1 MHRFFGHEGGDI
13 LRRVLRDVF
22 KGALPRHLPDR
33 ADPQAFALF
42 FNAFSGAHM
51 RSVCS
56 ARSWIPVSFLNLH
69 RAVSS

>member
-1 MHRFFGHEGGDI
+1 MHRFFGHEGGGF

-42 FNAFSGAHM
+42 FNAFSGAHNSLLPCV
-51 RSVCS
+51 RFVL
-56 ARSWIPVSFLNLH
+56 PVHGSPSPF
-69 RAVSS
+69 